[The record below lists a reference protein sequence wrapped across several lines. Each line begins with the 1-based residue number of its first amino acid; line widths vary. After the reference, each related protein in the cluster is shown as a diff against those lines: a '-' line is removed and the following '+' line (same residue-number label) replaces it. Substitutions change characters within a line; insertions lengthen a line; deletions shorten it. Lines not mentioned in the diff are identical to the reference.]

1 MGMPN
6 YGGPTPPPPPP
17 LPPQSKSNATTA
29 LILGIVSVVCCQ
41 ILGPIAWYL
50 GNKEL
55 QAIKAGAAPIT
66 GEGSAKA
73 GMILGIIGTILFALS
88 ILWIVLW
95 GGMAMLGGIFS
106 QGSSF

>member
-6 YGGPTPPPPPP
+6 YGGPTPPPP

-41 ILGPIAWYL
+41 ILGPVAWYL

-55 QAIKAGAAPIT
+55 QAIRAGAAPVT

-88 ILWIVLW
+88 IVWILLW
-95 GGMAMLGGIFS
+95 GGLAVLGGIFN

>member
-1 MGMPN
+1 MGVQIVSIGGSFFMGMPN

-17 LPPQSKSNATTA
+17 LPPQKSNATTA
-29 LILGIVSVVCCQ
+29 LILGIVSVLCCQ
-41 ILGPIAWYL
+41 ILGPVAWYL

-55 QAIKAGAAPIT
+55 QAIRAGAAPIT

-95 GGMAMLGGIFS
+95 
-106 QGSSF
+106 